1 MTAGLAAGIRCVTK
15 VKGKRMVAQQQ
26 ELTNIFRF
34 RIPLDSVSG
43 RMAVWGPA
51 AHALLTLAGAGWSIW
66 HEIAYGNHAVAYDLF
81 KAIGYDVLWAF
92 AVSTAVIVTIA
103 EVIDAA
109 MVMAHFVGQWMKK
122 QGLAEGHAAGLAE
135 GKQEGLTEG
144 VAIGRAQAEAELNE
158 RLNQYLAAHP
168 ELKDTIEPLR
178 PGVATA
184 GKD

>member
-1 MTAGLAAGIRCVTK
+1 MA
-15 VKGKRMVAQQQ
+15 AQQQ

-51 AHALLTLAGAGWSIW
+51 AHAVLTLAGAGWSIW

-92 AVSTAVIVTIA
+92 ALSTAVIVTIA

-122 QGLAEGHAAGLAE
+122 QGIAEGLAEGHAAGLAE

-178 PGVATA
+178 PGAANA
-184 GKD
+184 GQD